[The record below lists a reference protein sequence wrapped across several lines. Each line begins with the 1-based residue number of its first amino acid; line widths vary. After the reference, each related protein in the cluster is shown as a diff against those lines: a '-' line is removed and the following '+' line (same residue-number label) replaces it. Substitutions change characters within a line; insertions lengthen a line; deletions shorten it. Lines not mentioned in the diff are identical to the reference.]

1 MPETSRA
8 VTLARDSRAV
18 TLARV
23 SRAVTLARD
32 RPTLAPA
39 SSQTTMKHSTQRNQ
53 ADEEVEKI
61 KWALKLSGLDYF
73 MEESPF
79 RVSIHVKKSYIQD
92 FSPKLS
98 ADLPWS
104 PNLNSTSQ
112 ATENDSGL
120 PIQESSLCSS
130 CHDKEKEIEDVRRE
144 VVKVLVD
151 SNENNDKLEMAKLK
165 LAEYNENLKKVQN
178 ETNDLKNEIKT
189 KAEQLKQKNKK
200 LESINSK
207 LEDSDF

>member
-1 MPETSRA
+1 
-8 VTLARDSRAV
+8 
-18 TLARV
+18 
-23 SRAVTLARD
+23 
-32 RPTLAPA
+32 
-39 SSQTTMKHSTQRNQ
+39 
-53 ADEEVEKI
+53 
-61 KWALKLSGLDYF
+61 

-130 CHDKEKEIEDVRRE
+130 CLDKEKELEDVRRE

-165 LAEYNENLKKVQN
+165 LTECNENLKKVQN
-178 ETNDLKNEIKT
+178 ETIDLKNEIKT

-207 LEDSDF
+207 LEKCIKDKDASFENFNNKISNLEMQNLKSKIEKMKLEAKNFKSHQ